1 MRTGLLLAAVALL
14 AAFILFK
21 PDASGIRL
29 SEASPGKAKSIRIE
43 RTGMPAILIEKKGE
57 SWKMASPVVASAKQE
72 SVTNLLSI
80 LDAKSDQKLIA
91 ADISRFGLDKPM
103 LKLVIDSE
111 EFDFGMLN
119 PVTGQQYVRKGKYIY
134 MVSAKYALVPSL
146 AEMEADHAGT
156 P

>member
-14 AAFILFK
+14 AAFILLK
-21 PDASGIRL
+21 PDFSRIRL
-29 SEASPGKAKSIRIE
+29 SETPPGKASSIRIE
-43 RTGMPAILIEKKGE
+43 RAGTPAILLQKKDGV
-57 SWKMASPVVASAKQE
+57 WKIVAPVMASARQE
-72 SVTNLLSI
+72 SVASILSI
-80 LDAKSDQKLIA
+80 LDAKSGQKLGA
-91 ADISRFGLDKPM
+91 ADISRFGLDRPE

-119 PVTGQQYVRKGKYIY
+119 PVTGQQYVKKGKDIY
-134 MVSAKYALVPSL
+134 LVPARYALIPSL

>member
-14 AAFILFK
+14 AAFMLFK
-21 PDASGIRL
+21 PDFSGIRL
-29 SEASPGKAKSIRIE
+29 SEASPGKARSLRIE
-43 RTGMPAILIEKKGE
+43 RTGMPAILIEKKDE
-57 SWKMASPVVASAKQE
+57 SWKIVSPVMASAKQD
-72 SVTNLLSI
+72 SVTNILSI

-91 ADISRFGLDKPM
+91 ADISRFGLDKPV

>member
-21 PDASGIRL
+21 PDFSRIRL
-29 SEASPGKAKSIRIE
+29 SETPPGKASSIRIE
-43 RTGMPAILIEKKGE
+43 RAGTPAILLQKKDGV
-57 SWKMASPVVASAKQE
+57 WKIVAPVMASARQE
-72 SVTNLLSI
+72 SVASILSI
-80 LDAKSDQKLIA
+80 LDAKSGQNLIA
-91 ADISRFGLDKPM
+91 VDISRFGLDRPE

-119 PVTGQQYVRKGKYIY
+119 PVTGQQYVKKGKDIY
-134 MVSAKYALVPSL
+134 LVPARYALIPSL
-146 AEMEADHAGT
+146 AEMEANHAGT

>member
-14 AAFILFK
+14 AAFILLK
-21 PDASGIRL
+21 PDFSEIRL
-29 SEASPGKAKSIRIE
+29 SEGSPGKARSIRIE
-43 RTGMPAILIEKKGE
+43 RTGMPAILLEKRDE
-57 SWKMASPVVASAKQE
+57 SWKIAAPVMAPAKQE

-80 LDAKSDQKLIA
+80 LGAKSDQKLIA
-91 ADISRFGLDKPM
+91 TDISRFGLDRPV

-119 PVTGQQYVRKGKYIY
+119 PVTGQQYVRKGEDIY
-134 MVSAKYALVPSL
+134 LVSAKYALIPSL

>member
-29 SEASPGKAKSIRIE
+29 SEASPGKARSIRIE
-43 RTGMPAILIEKKGE
+43 RTGMPAILLEKRDE
-57 SWKMASPVVASAKQE
+57 SWKIAAPVMAPARQKSVA
-72 SVTNLLSI
+72 NLLSI
-80 LDAKSDQKLIA
+80 LGAKSDQKLIA
-91 ADISRFGLDKPM
+91 ADISRFGLDRPV

-119 PVTGQQYVRKGKYIY
+119 PVTGEQYVRKGGDIY
-134 MVSAKYALVPSL
+134 LVSAKYGLIPSL

-156 P
+156 S

>member
-29 SEASPGKAKSIRIE
+29 SEASPGKARSIRIE
-43 RTGMPAILIEKKGE
+43 RTGIPAILLEKRDE
-57 SWKMASPVVASAKQE
+57 SWKIAAPVMAPARQKSVA
-72 SVTNLLSI
+72 NLLSI
-80 LDAKSDQKLIA
+80 LGAKSDQKLIA
-91 ADISRFGLDKPM
+91 ADISRFGLDRPV

-119 PVTGQQYVRKGKYIY
+119 PVTGEQYVRKGKDIY
-134 MVSAKYALVPSL
+134 LVSAKYALIPSL

-156 P
+156 S

>member
-21 PDASGIRL
+21 PDFSRIRL
-29 SEASPGKAKSIRIE
+29 SEAPPGKASSIRIE
-43 RTGMPAILIEKKGE
+43 RAGTPAILLQKKDGV
-57 SWKMASPVVASAKQE
+57 WKIVAPVMASARQE
-72 SVTNLLSI
+72 SVASILSI
-80 LDAKSDQKLIA
+80 LDAKSGQKLGA
-91 ADISRFGLDKPM
+91 ADISRFGLDRPE

-119 PVTGQQYVRKGKYIY
+119 PVTGQQYVKKGKDIY
-134 MVSAKYALVPSL
+134 LVPARYSLIPSL
-146 AEMEADHAGT
+146 AEMEANHAGT